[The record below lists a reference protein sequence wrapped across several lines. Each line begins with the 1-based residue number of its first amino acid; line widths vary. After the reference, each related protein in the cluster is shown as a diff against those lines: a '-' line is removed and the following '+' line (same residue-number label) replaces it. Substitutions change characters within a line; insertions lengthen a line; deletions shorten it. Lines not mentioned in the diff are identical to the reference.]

1 MKFFSLFNKKNKTSD
16 SLKKYVDPSINS
28 TLTKEQVSE
37 YNQQRKNEE
46 YLETTCMA
54 PFTNMYFSRY
64 GEVFVCC
71 HNRNQAIGKYPNQS
85 IREIWDG
92 DKSEEIRRYVKNSN
106 LSLGCQIC
114 QLDIDRKLYAEV
126 KANNFDQLPFNSH
139 FPTMMEFELDI
150 TCNLE
155 CTMCSGE
162 FSSSIRKNR
171 EHKSPFKPIY
181 DDKFIDQL
189 VEFIPYLHETRFSGG
204 EPFLIPI
211 YIDIWERMVEIN
223 PSCLISVQT
232 NGTVLNSRIKNIL
245 KKGRFEIGVSLDS
258 MDKKTFESIRINSKF
273 ETVKQNINY
282 FSDYCKRKET
292 PFRLSMCVMKNNW
305 KEMPEYLKLCDGY
318 DAYVSFH
325 KVSQPVDLGI
335 RYLDSNELSDIYIY
349 LKNYQFDSSFTT
361 PKSKQNLKHYYSY
374 VEQIRIWK
382 EKQLINEQ
390 KLCLDKEGLQQ
401 YLYTTI
407 RNCVKNENEELIQ
420 KLDALINSYAGS
432 SKGNLIKELVKVDAL
447 IIIQRLQFYSIQQL
461 KDEIESLYQIKYE

>member
-71 HNRNQAIGKYPNQS
+71 HNRNQTIGKYPNQS

-204 EPFLIPI
+204 E
-211 YIDIWERMVEIN
+211 
-223 PSCLISVQT
+223 
-232 NGTVLNSRIKNIL
+232 
-245 KKGRFEIGVSLDS
+245 
-258 MDKKTFESIRINSKF
+258 
-273 ETVKQNINY
+273 
-282 FSDYCKRKET
+282 
-292 PFRLSMCVMKNNW
+292 
-305 KEMPEYLKLCDGY
+305 
-318 DAYVSFH
+318 
-325 KVSQPVDLGI
+325 
-335 RYLDSNELSDIYIY
+335 
-349 LKNYQFDSSFTT
+349 
-361 PKSKQNLKHYYSY
+361 
-374 VEQIRIWK
+374 
-382 EKQLINEQ
+382 
-390 KLCLDKEGLQQ
+390 
-401 YLYTTI
+401 
-407 RNCVKNENEELIQ
+407 
-420 KLDALINSYAGS
+420 
-432 SKGNLIKELVKVDAL
+432 
-447 IIIQRLQFYSIQQL
+447 
-461 KDEIESLYQIKYE
+461 